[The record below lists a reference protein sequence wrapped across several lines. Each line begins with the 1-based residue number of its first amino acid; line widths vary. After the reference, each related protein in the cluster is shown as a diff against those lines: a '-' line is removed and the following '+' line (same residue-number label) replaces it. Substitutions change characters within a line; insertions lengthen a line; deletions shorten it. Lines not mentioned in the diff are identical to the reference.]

1 MDIGTF
7 KDVSIIVGGL
17 IAFITLWT
25 GMIQYGRQSHALR
38 ANQFIEMR
46 RRFLENPGF
55 RELLTL
61 IAQGNEEV
69 ANKPSQDRRNLVGFL
84 EEVALLM
91 NSGLIKKDVVHYMF
105 GQAAIAIDTCEP
117 FWNGLDKESEYW
129 TVFRGFVRDMKTG
142 PSQLPKNAHTIK
154 I

>member
-1 MDIGTF
+1 MDIGLF
-7 KDVSIIVGGL
+7 KDVSIIVAGV

-25 GMIQYGRQSHALR
+25 GMIQYGRQRHAER

-61 IAQGNEEV
+61 IAKGSEEV
-69 ANKPSQDRRNLVGFL
+69 KDKPSQDRRNLVGFL

-105 GQAAIAIDTCEP
+105 GQAAIAIDSCEP
-117 FWNGLDKESEYW
+117 FWEGLDKDSEYW
-129 TVFRGFVRDMKTG
+129 TVFRGFVKEMRTG
-142 PSQLPKNAHTIK
+142 PSQLPKNATGIR